1 MSPIVNWPLG
11 LLLTIMLRLF
21 NWTLRLLPTPMSR
34 IINWTLSLLSTMMS
48 RWHFNRTL
56 GLKQPRLGRHESKSV
71 QGASLSALPNEL
83 LLAILAFLDASAL
96 SRMAAVSR
104 RCHQLATYVLLSLN
118 GITLPSNGT
127 GGVVCDSSD
136 SLRALRLALALPST
150 STKSVRAFEYVESL
164 TKTSSRD
171 VSRIKTLLRHFG
183 TRSLR
188 LHSIALHFS
197 PNIVRRWSMR
207 KVAPQLLVA
216 LCGDSKHAV
225 VVVRDGLVT
234 CRVKDMQ
241 HWKPHPKQDNIR
253 RTLHDKSSQL
263 VPTISSVTT
272 LHAKYPVCTGISAHN
287 PWTLV
292 VVDQARITSLVLSLK
307 LQRHEWAAILGDLT
321 LPNLQIVEVLGN
333 TITPASIDDFL
344 NRHALKAITFLSPR
358 PGVVRPDPMGTPALV
373 QPSLYRVRGL
383 AHYVDYI
390 LTARPKLFDS
400 AIGLFPMLTHIELWP
415 DEYLPSALNL
425 LSLHAPLVTRLVLWS
440 FEAKHFPYTGASDSW
455 PVFQSIETLSLTK
468 CALGM
473 TTETCA
479 QFATLL
485 KHSFPALSRLEMS
498 FSFSLDPAG
507 GNMAKESHS
516 RAQRS
521 LSASRIGRQVVSSE
535 TQTVLSKQDF
545 VRELARENRGIVYYE
560 VDGEVVNVQL

>member
-1 MSPIVNWPLG
+1 MS
-11 LLLTIMLRLF
+11 RLF
-21 NWTLRLLPTPMSR
+21 NWVLRRQQRQLD
-34 IINWTLSLLSTMMS
+34 
-48 RWHFNRTL
+48 
-56 GLKQPRLGRHESKSV
+56 GHESESV
-71 QGASLSALPNEL
+71 HGASLSALPNEL
-83 LLAILAFLDASAL
+83 LLAILAFMDPSAL

-118 GITLPSNGT
+118 GIKLPSNGT
-127 GGVVCDSSD
+127 GSVVCDSSD
-136 SLRALRLALALPST
+136 GLHALCLALALPST
-150 STKSVRAFEYVESL
+150 LTKSVRAFEYVESI

-171 VSRIKTLLRHFG
+171 VGRVETLLRHFG
-183 TRSLR
+183 TRPLR
-188 LHSIALHFS
+188 LHTIALHFS
-197 PNIVRRWSMR
+197 PNILRLSGLR

-241 HWKPHPKQDNIR
+241 HWNLFTKEDNIK

-263 VPTISSVTT
+263 VPTISFITT

-321 LPNLQIVEVLGN
+321 LPNLQILDVLGN

-358 PGVVRPDPMGTPALV
+358 PGVVRPDPMGPPALV
-373 QPSLYRVRGL
+373 QPSLDRVRGL
-383 AHYVDYI
+383 AHYIDYI
-390 LTARPKLFDS
+390 FTGRPS
-400 AIGLFPMLTHIELWP
+400 AIGLLPVLTHVELWP
-415 DEYLPSALNL
+415 DEYLPYALAL
-425 LSLHAPLVTRLVLWS
+425 LSTHSQLTSLVFWS
-440 FEAKHFPYTGASDSW
+440 FEAKHFPYPIGTSKAW
-455 PVFQSIETLSLTK
+455 PIFQSVHTFCVSN
-468 CALGM
+468 CAVGLGM
-473 TTETCA
+473 PTA
-479 QFATLL
+479 QMSAPLATLL
-485 KHSFPALSRLEMS
+485 KHSFPALNRLVVS
-498 FSFSLDPAG
+498 FSFSSDREGPAV
-507 GNMAKESHS
+507 AKESAHWHS
-516 RAQRS
+516 WAQSRL
-521 LSASRIGRQVVSSE
+521 LSASRIVGQALRPLSDTERE
-535 TQTVLSKQDF
+535 TRAMPNLSLSLNKQEF